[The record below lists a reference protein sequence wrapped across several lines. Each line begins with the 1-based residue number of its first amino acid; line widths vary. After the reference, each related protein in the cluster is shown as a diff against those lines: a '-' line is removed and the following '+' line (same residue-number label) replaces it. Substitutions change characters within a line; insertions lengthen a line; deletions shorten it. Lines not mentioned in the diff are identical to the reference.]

1 MPVVVESPDMV
12 ALVRRLGSVSKD
24 APKAFQQ
31 TLSTVAR
38 ASKTETKRAAV
49 VEYNLSQKRVEE
61 GTRISQK
68 DGAVVI
74 RASRKPITI
83 RSYGARQ
90 TKKKGVVVKVLKS
103 GGRKTI
109 RDGFSPV
116 KFNGVPFRRLGRSQY
131 PIAPIVG
138 PSVADML
145 NNPKVYD
152 PLGKRLVARA
162 SDELNRRITRALA
175 SG

>member
-49 VEYNLSQKRVEE
+49 VEYNLSQKRVDE
-61 GTRISQK
+61 GTKVSQK

-90 TKKKGVVVKVLKS
+90 TKNGVVVKVLKS

-145 NNPKVYD
+145 NNPKVYG
-152 PLGKRLVARA
+152 PLGKRLVVRA

>member
-1 MPVVVESPDMV
+1 MPVTATSPDLV
-12 ALVRRLGSVSKD
+12 ALVRRLGSASKD
-24 APKAFQQ
+24 APVAFKQA
-31 TLSTVAR
+31 LSSVAR
-38 ASKTETKRAAV
+38 AGKTETKRAAV

-61 GTRISQK
+61 GLTVKQS

-74 RASRKPITI
+74 RASRKPITV

-90 TKKKGVVVKVLKS
+90 TKKGVVVKVLKS
-103 GGRKTI
+103 GGRKLI
-109 RDGFSPV
+109 RAGFSPA
-116 KFNGVPFRRLGRSQY
+116 KFNGTPFKRLGRSQY

-145 NNPKVYD
+145 NNAKVSE
-152 PLGKRLVARA
+152 PLGKRLIVRA

>member
-1 MPVVVESPDMV
+1 MPVTVESPDMV
-12 ALVRRLGSVSKD
+12 ALVRKLGTVSKD

-38 ASKTETKRAAV
+38 ASKTEAKRAAV
-49 VEYNLSQKRVEE
+49 VEYNLSQKRVEDGLVIRQE
-61 GTRISQK
+61 N
-68 DGAVVI
+68 GAVVI
-74 RASRKPITI
+74 VGRRKPITI

-90 TKKKGVVVKVLKS
+90 TKKKGVIVKVLKS
-103 GGRKTI
+103 GGRESI

-116 KFNGVPFRRLGRSQY
+116 KFNGVPFRRLGKSQY

-145 NNPKVYD
+145 NNAKVYD
-152 PLGKRLVARA
+152 PLGKRLIVRA